1 MKNVP
6 YKTKAGVQIG
16 ARYNESPKPMPI
28 EDNDML
34 AVQSWF
40 ICGKEWHKRRALE
53 TIAFRISVG
62 VLVLFILGM
71 WVTK

>member
-6 YKTKAGVQIG
+6 YKTKSGVKIG

-40 ICGKEWHKRRALE
+40 ICDKGWHKKRTIE
-53 TIAFRISVG
+53 TIAFRVSVG
-62 VLVLFILGM
+62 ALVLVILGM
-71 WVTK
+71 WITK